1 MRENMKSEGEGRGGE
16 QRRKEMMSKN
26 ENDRCLSTAYRGE
39 GYVQGEFKK
48 NKQLS
53 KCFLWKL
60 K

>member
-1 MRENMKSEGEGRGGE
+1 MKSEGEGRGGE
-16 QRRKEMMSKN
+16 QRQKEMMSKN

>member
-1 MRENMKSEGEGRGGE
+1 MKSEGEGRGGE
-16 QRRKEMMSKN
+16 QRRKERNDRSKN

-39 GYVQGEFKK
+39 GYVQGESLKK
-48 NKQLS
+48 KQLS